1 MTFFTQI
8 AVPLAE
14 RGFQVFP
21 LIPKTK
27 RPLAMAGEYDHFDAA
42 TTDPTQLEVWATQ
55 QPHANVALIPDEI
68 FCFLESDDEG
78 ALKELCADLPDDVWD
93 TTRVSARDNR
103 CYFIY
108 RQTARTKRAGNMDV
122 AREGKTNLFEFKQH
136 RKYVTGPGSIHPKTK
151 APYAVEWR
159 RIPAMPDVLLNR
171 LCELYG
177 KPKAT
182 ESRAM
187 SEETKRQTELLDR
200 FLVTYEVATT
210 GDWFSKVKQWFRPI
224 ECPWKDAHENTN
236 EGTSTCIVYTEGGG
250 YGFDCKHRCSEKDWK
265 EFRAEMERRF
275 PDRKFSF
282 VREDLLEVVVGGTAA
297 STTSDAAEPPEPLAD
312 WQTLFH
318 SREAMLN
325 APPITFL
332 IKNYLMKEGVTAIA
346 APVRERKSLIALN
359 IVHALLTGEKLFD
372 HFEVVQKP
380 SRVLYLCPEVSLGP
394 FTDRIKKIGIM
405 NYVGD
410 TLFCRTLSADGRLS
424 LNAPELVPAL
434 PGSVV
439 ILDTAI
445 RFLEGDE
452 NSSQDVRTFAD
463 SIFAL
468 LRNGAESV
476 VMLHHSPKDA
486 GDSMT
491 LENAMRGSG
500 DLGAFLACC
509 WGTRL
514 QDPSKP
520 YESASFLSNL
530 KQRDFESKDF
540 EVTCGPDCRMHI
552 VGDSALGVATLA
564 PRRRGNVANK
574 DGKDEVAITVIKANP
589 KMSVRKTV
597 ELLKESGIKRGKD
610 WVQTKRYELMQKN
623 GGQMP

>member
-1 MTFFTQI
+1 
-8 AVPLAE
+8 
-14 RGFQVFP
+14 
-21 LIPKTK
+21 
-27 RPLAMAGEYDHFDAA
+27 
-42 TTDPTQLEVWATQ
+42 
-55 QPHANVALIPDEI
+55 
-68 FCFLESDDEG
+68 
-78 ALKELCADLPDDVWD
+78 
-93 TTRVSARDNR
+93 
-103 CYFIY
+103 
-108 RQTARTKRAGNMDV
+108 
-122 AREGKTNLFEFKQH
+122 
-136 RKYVTGPGSIHPKTK
+136 
-151 APYAVEWR
+151 
-159 RIPAMPDVLLNR
+159 MPDVLLNR

-177 KPKAT
+177 KPKAS
-182 ESRAM
+182 EPRAM
-187 SEETKRQTELLDR
+187 NAETKRQTELLDR
-200 FLVTYEVATT
+200 FLDTYEVATA
-210 GDWFSKVKQWFRPI
+210 GDWFNKGKQWYRAI
-224 ECPWKDAHENTN
+224 ECPWAYEHENTN

-265 EFRAEMERRF
+265 EFRAEIERRF
-275 PDRKFSF
+275 PDKKFSF
-282 VREDLLEVVVGGTAA
+282 VRSEAVVGDTAT
-297 STTSDAAEPPEPLAD
+297 STTPDTAEPLAD
-312 WQTLFH
+312 WRTLFH

-332 IKNYLMKEGVTAIA
+332 IRDYLMREGVTAIA

-359 IVHALLTGEKLFD
+359 IVHSLLTGEKLFD
-372 HFEVVQKP
+372 HFEVVHKP

-394 FTDRIKKIGIM
+394 FTDRLRKIGLM
-405 NYVGD
+405 DYVGEA
-410 TLFCRTLSADGRLS
+410 LFCRTLSADGHLS
-424 LNAPELVPAL
+424 LKAPELVPAL

-486 GDSMT
+486 GDAMT

-500 DLGAFLACC
+500 DMGAFLVCC

-520 YESASFLSNL
+520 YESASFMSNL

-540 EVTCGPDCRMHI
+540 EVTGGPDCRLHI
-552 VGDSALGVATLA
+552 VADPALSVATLA

-574 DGKDEVAITVIKANP
+574 DGNDEVAIALIKANP
-589 KMSVRKTV
+589 QLSVRKTV
-597 ELLKESGIKRGKD
+597 ELLKENGIKRGKD
-610 WVQTKRYELMQKN
+610 WVQSKRYEWAQKN